1 MIFWY
6 VSLLILLLISIL
18 AVYYCLKFALILLRV
33 QDVLEESLDV
43 IDEKYQKISEILE
56 RPLFYDSLEVR
67 QVLTEIDETK
77 AVLHE
82 IAYSLSSDFNKEKI
96 DQ

>member
-1 MIFWY
+1 M
-6 VSLLILLLISIL
+6 ISIL